1 METAARAAAIARL
14 AAQWRDRG
22 SPVRTRARELLA
34 DSIWPGP
41 GVEVALDNVVWDLDE
56 ARCAEMCD
64 AAGGSPATTLV
75 FLPGNILGPAV
86 QSAFCAAI
94 VGARAIL
101 KASSAERGLARAV
114 AEQFASA
121 DDLGA
126 PLEIRD
132 FRGGDVG
139 EEASA
144 LADSDAIVV
153 FGEDETIAQIRA
165 RAGERPV
172 TGYGESYSV
181 AFLSDGSD
189 IGEAADLVARDV
201 CLFDQRGCMSPQTVY
216 VAGDPGRAL
225 RFSHA
230 LAGAI
235 RANEIPRARFEAG
248 EDALVSDFVR
258 RLSATAMAPTPHGL
272 DTLLLGPQRHGI
284 PEFVVALEPFGQ
296 PVCAGFGRIVIV
308 KPAPD
313 ARAVAAQLRYYGRSI
328 ETVACTPG
336 TSEQER
342 AAFRLTGA
350 RRLCALGEMQ
360 RPSFG
365 YRPAI
370 GDFCR

>member
-1 METAARAAAIARL
+1 ML
-14 AAQWRDRG
+14 A
-22 SPVRTRARELLA
+22 E
-34 DSIWPGP
+34 SIWPGP
-41 GVEVALDNVVWDLDE
+41 AVEIALDNVVWDLDE
-56 ARCAEMCD
+56 ARSAELCD
-64 AAGGSPATTLV
+64 AACGSPATTLV

-86 QSAFCAAI
+86 QSAFCAA
-94 VGARAIL
+94 VAGARAIL
-101 KASSAERGLARAV
+101 KTSSAERGLARVV

-126 PLEIRD
+126 SIEVRD
-132 FRGGDVG
+132 FSGGDIVA
-139 EEASA
+139 EASA
-144 LADSDAIVV
+144 LADADAIVA
-153 FGEDETIAQIRA
+153 FGEDETIAHIRA
-165 RAGERPV
+165 RAGERPIA
-172 TGYGESYSV
+172 GYGESYSV
-181 AFLSDGSD
+181 AYLSEGSD

-235 RANEIPRARFEAG
+235 RANEVARARFEAG
-248 EDALVSDFVR
+248 EGALVSDFVR

-272 DTLLLGPQRHGI
+272 DTLLPGPQRDGV

-313 ARAVAAQLRYYGRSI
+313 ARAVAAQLRYYERSV

-336 TSEQER
+336 APEQER
-342 AAFRLTGA
+342 AAFRLAGV

-360 RPSFG
+360 RPPFG

-370 GDFCR
+370 ADFCR